1 MNLDQTTD
9 LVRLIRSL
17 CPAQAIDEHTAEAW
31 QPVLADVTPIDATR
45 AIYAI
50 ARNHDARPLFID
62 PRQILNQIRKTKA
75 DTHERNPPQTP
86 PPTNPQQY
94 LQWARS
100 GGREIARNND
110 AIPAVESDILSPEK
124 SHKYREEIRSI
135 ISQLPRL

>member
-1 MNLDQTTD
+1 MTLDQTTD

-50 ARNHDARPLFID
+50 ARNHDAGPLFID

-75 DTHERNPPQTP
+75 DTYERTPPQTP

-94 LQWARS
+94 LQWTRS
-100 GGREIARNND
+100 GGRGIACNND
-110 AIPAVESDILSPEK
+110 DVPAIESDILSPEK